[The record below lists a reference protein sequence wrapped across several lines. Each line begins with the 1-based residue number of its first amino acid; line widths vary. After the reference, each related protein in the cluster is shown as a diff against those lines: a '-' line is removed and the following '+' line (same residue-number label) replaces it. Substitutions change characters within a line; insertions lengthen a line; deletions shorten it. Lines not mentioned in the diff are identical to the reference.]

1 MLFSQLTQEW
11 SNLSSSFRAATCTQ
25 AGEGNDNHSSILAW
39 KIPQT
44 EEAGG
49 LQSTGSQRVRLDW
62 ATYTHTHTHTHTCSQ
77 EKPCVP
83 CGSLL
88 TLQPSAPGLMAHPHP
103 PSADKWLFSV
113 HTTVETRVNQNRRDI
128 CFKNC
133 QRIFR
138 AKEAAYI
145 WNRAYLPWF
154 SVFTDAWHFVFQV
167 EDDWKYVAMVV
178 DRVFLWVFIIV
189 CVFGTAGLFLQPLL
203 GNTGHS

>member
-1 MLFSQLTQEW
+1 MT
-11 SNLSSSFRAATCTQ
+11 T
-25 AGEGNDNHSSILAW
+25 HSSILAW

-49 LQSTGSQRVRLDW
+49 LQSTGLQRVRLDW
-62 ATYTHTHTHTHTCSQ
+62 ATYTHTHTHTHTH
-77 EKPCVP
+77 
-83 CGSLL
+83 
-88 TLQPSAPGLMAHPHP
+88 LQSGEALCALREPADSAALCPRTDGAHAPSVC
-103 PSADKWLFSV
+103 KRLFSV
-113 HTTVETRVNQNRRDI
+113 HTTEETWVNKNRRDI

-133 QRIFR
+133 QWIFC
-138 AKEAAYI
+138 AKEAAFI